1 MDRLDKILAGS
12 GLGSRKEIKQ
22 LLRTGGVL
30 VDGQEV
36 RDPSLHI
43 DPAAAQITVFGK
55 PFHYQKYVYLMMNK
69 PDGVVSATE
78 DNRFPTVVDLL
89 DEEARRFAPFPVGR
103 LDRDT
108 EGFLLL
114 TNDGQTAHRLLSP
127 RKHVPKTY
135 LAQLAQDAQPSYIVA
150 FEQGVTLED
159 GYQTLPAQLV
169 LDENN
174 PRQIQLTIYEGKFHQ
189 VKRMFE
195 AVGNRVCYLKRIRF
209 GSVPLDETLQ
219 PGEYR
224 PLSTEE
230 CKKLG
235 IEEII

>member
-1 MDRLDKILAGS
+1 MERLDKILAG
-12 GLGSRKEIKQ
+12 GGFGTRKEIKQ
-22 LLRTGGVL
+22 LLRGGGVT
-30 VDGQEV
+30 VDGKEV

-43 DPAAAQITVFGK
+43 DPAAAEITVFGQ
-55 PFHYQKYVYLMMNK
+55 PFRYQKYIYLMMNK

-89 DEEARRFAPFPVGR
+89 EEEDLHFQPFPVGR

-135 LAQLAQDAQPSYIVA
+135 FAVLEKEAEARYAAA
-150 FEQGVTLED
+150 FAKGVTLED
-159 GYQTLPAQLV
+159 GYRTLPAELEI
-169 LDENN
+169 DETD
-174 PRQIQLTIYEGKFHQ
+174 PKQVRLTIYEGKFHQ
-189 VKRMFE
+189 VKRMME

-209 GSVPLDETLQ
+209 GEVPMDETLE

-224 PLSTEE
+224 PLSAEE
-230 CKKLG
+230 CEKLG
-235 IEEII
+235 IEGAK

>member
-1 MDRLDKILAGS
+1 M
-12 GLGSRKEIKQ
+12 
-22 LLRTGGVL
+22 
-30 VDGQEV
+30 
-36 RDPSLHI
+36 
-43 DPAAAQITVFGK
+43 
-55 PFHYQKYVYLMMNK
+55 
-69 PDGVVSATE
+69 
-78 DNRFPTVVDLL
+78 
-89 DEEARRFAPFPVGR
+89 
-103 LDRDT
+103 
-108 EGFLLL
+108 
-114 TNDGQTAHRLLSP
+114 
-127 RKHVPKTY
+127 
-135 LAQLAQDAQPSYIVA
+135 A

>member
-1 MDRLDKILAGS
+1 MERLDKILAGG

-22 LLRTGGVL
+22 LLRSGGVL
-30 VDGQEV
+30 VDGQDV

-43 DPAAAQITVFGK
+43 DPATAQITVFGK
-55 PFHYQKYVYLMMNK
+55 PFHYQKFLYLMMNK

-89 DEEARRFAPFPVGR
+89 DEEARRFQPFPVGR

-127 RKHVPKTY
+127 RRHVPKTY
-135 LAQLAQDAQPSYIVA
+135 LAQLAQAADPAYIEA
-150 FEQGVTLED
+150 FEAGVTLED
-159 GYQTLPAQLV
+159 GYRTMPAQLV
-169 LDENN
+169 LDETD
-174 PRQIQLTIYEGKFHQ
+174 PRQIRLTIYEGKFHQ

-209 GSVPLDETLQ
+209 GAVPLDEALA

-224 PLSTEE
+224 PLTKEE
-230 CKKLG
+230 CKQLG
-235 IEEII
+235 IEGTE

>member
-1 MDRLDKILAGS
+1 MERLDKILAGG
-12 GLGSRKEIKQ
+12 GLGTRKEIKQ
-22 LLRTGGVL
+22 LLRRGGVS
-30 VDGQEV
+30 VDGKEV

-43 DPAAAQITVFGK
+43 DPATAEITVFGE
-55 PFHYQKYVYLMMNK
+55 PFRYQKYIYLMMNK
-69 PDGVVSATE
+69 PDGAVSATE

-89 DEEARRFAPFPVGR
+89 EEEDLHFQPFPVGR

-135 LAQLAQDAQPSYIVA
+135 FAVLEREAEAQYAEVFAK
-150 FEQGVTLED
+150 GVTLED
-159 GYQTLPAQLV
+159 GYRTLPAELEI
-169 LDENN
+169 DESD
-174 PRQIQLTIYEGKFHQ
+174 PKQVRLTIYEGKFHQ
-189 VKRMFE
+189 VKRMME
-195 AVGNRVCYLKRIRF
+195 AVGNHVCYLKRIRF
-209 GSVPLDETLQ
+209 GDVPLDETLE

-224 PLSTEE
+224 PLSAEE

-235 IEEII
+235 IEETK